1 MKLSY
6 FAFLAVATAA
16 LTACGG
22 GGGGGSTTPPTASD
36 QSLAAYVGTYKTTCD
51 LFNTGD
57 PSFNHAELGIL
68 VVNAD
73 GNATISS
80 QSFDTPKPAT
90 TSGNYCAASATITE
104 DITVSGTV
112 ALLPGTK
119 TITAPVSTLKSG
131 TVKTAEFTY
140 TALKISKG
148 SISGTLPAFG
158 SKAKAGFLVEGN
170 KVYVLS
176 GTRDADGLP
185 GSFSKTVLTKQ

>member
-1 MKLSY
+1 MKISY

-22 GGGGGSTTPPTASD
+22 GGGGSSATPVIAD
-36 QSLAAYVGTYKTTCD
+36 QSLAAYVGTYKTNCD
-51 LFNTGD
+51 LDNTGD
-57 PSFNHAELGIL
+57 PKLNHADLGTL
-68 VVNAD
+68 VINAD
-73 GNATISS
+73 GSITINS

-90 TSGNYCAASATITE
+90 TSGNFCGASATVTE
-104 DITVSGTV
+104 DITVSGTI

-119 TITAPVSTLKSG
+119 TITAPVPTLKSG
-131 TVKTAEFTY
+131 VVKTAELTY

-158 SKAKAGFLVEGN
+158 SKGKAGFLVEGN